1 MAILSPAAPVHEPA
15 AIPRTMKAAVFVAP
29 GRIELHEKPVPAVGP
44 GDALVRV
51 TTTTICGTDVHIL
64 KGEYPVAPGRIV
76 GHEPVGV
83 IAAVGAG
90 VTGYRVGQRVI
101 VGAITPCGQCNPCLD
116 GQQAQCGGKAMG
128 GWRLGNTIDGCQ
140 AEYVLIP
147 HAMANLTPVPDG
159 LTDEQVLMCPDIMS
173 TGFGGAESGGIRIGD
188 TVAVFAQGPIG
199 LCATVGAKL
208 RGASRIITVD
218 GVAERLAMSAQLG
231 ADFTV
236 DFHREDPVARIM
248 ELTGGRG
255 VDVAIEALGTQ
266 QTFESCLRVL
276 RPGGTLSSLGVYSGK
291 VEMPL
296 DAFAAGLGDHRIVT
310 TLCPGGKERMRRLLN
325 VVASGR
331 ADLRPLVT
339 HRFPLERIEE
349 AYELFGN
356 QRDGVLKV
364 AVTSAPDSDWPAEE
378 HLPDPNEEVEC

>member
-1 MAILSPAAPVHEPA
+1 MDTMTRTATVADPGRLVG
-15 AIPRTMKAAVFVAP
+15 TMKATVFVAP
-29 GRIELHEKPVPAVGP
+29 GRIELREVPIPTPGP
-44 GDALVRV
+44 GDALLRV

-64 KGEYPVAPGRIV
+64 KGEYPVASGRVI

-83 IAAVGAG
+83 VAALGPG
-90 VTGYRVGQRVI
+90 VTGYQVGQRVI
-101 VGAITPCGQCNPCLD
+101 AGAITPCGQCNSCLD
-116 GQQAQCGGKAMG
+116 GHRSQCGGKAMG

-140 AEYVLIP
+140 AEYVVIP
-147 HAMANLTPVPDG
+147 HAMANLTPIPDG

-199 LCATVGAKL
+199 LCATVGARL

-218 GVAERLAMSAQLG
+218 GVAERLATSARLG
-231 ADFTV
+231 ADVTV
-236 DFHREDPVARIM
+236 NFHDDDPVERIM
-248 ELTGGRG
+248 ALTGGRG

-276 RPGGTLSSLGVYSGK
+276 KPGGVLSSLGVYSGK
-291 VEMPL
+291 LELPL
-296 DAFAAGLGDHRIVT
+296 DAFAAGLGDHHVVT
-310 TLCPGGKERMRRLLN
+310 TLCPGGKERMRRLLD

-331 ADLRPLVT
+331 ADLRTLVT
-339 HRFPLERIEE
+339 HRFTLDQIAE
-349 AYELFGN
+349 AYDLFGH

-364 AVTSAPDSDWPAEE
+364 AIA
-378 HLPDPNEEVEC
+378 VE